1 MAKQPPIRPAAEV
14 QQLLDAQAETNG
26 ALAEVNTAYHAEI
39 SYLLKKEVLASLQ
52 QNNRER
58 LRYAKWTFVL
68 TCFWILVVMILV
80 LLNGYHP
87 ANGSRPLQL
96 SDTIIV
102 TLISTTTINVFG
114 FFLLVIKFLFN
125 TGELAALTALFN
137 NGTKANKTLGE

>member
-1 MAKQPPIRPAAEV
+1 MAKQPPLRSAAEV
-14 QQLLDAQAETNG
+14 QLLINAQGESDA
-26 ALAEVNTAYHAEI
+26 ALTDNTAFNAEI

-68 TCFWILVVMILV
+68 TCFWIFVVMILV
-80 LLNGYHP
+80 FMNGYHP
-87 ANGSRPLQL
+87 ATGSRPLQL
-96 SDTIIV
+96 SDTIVV

-125 TGELAALTALFN
+125 TGELAALTALFSN
-137 NGTKANKTLGE
+137 DAKPKPAPEA

>member
-1 MAKQPPIRPAAEV
+1 MAKQPPVRPPAEV
-14 QQLLDAQAETNG
+14 ELLINAPAESDA
-26 ALAEVNTAYHAEI
+26 ALADSNSAYNAEI

-68 TCFWILVVMILV
+68 TCFWIFAVMTLVFF
-80 LLNGYHP
+80 NGYHP
-87 ANGSRPLQL
+87 ATGNRPLQL
-96 SDTIIV
+96 SDTVII

-125 TGELAALTALFN
+125 TGELAALTALFSN
-137 NGTKANKTLGE
+137 DPKRKQGEG

>member
-1 MAKQPPIRPAAEV
+1 MSGQPIKSAAEISS
-14 QQLLDAQAETNG
+14 LIDAQSDVTVLGEANS
-26 ALAEVNTAYHAEI
+26 AYNAEI

-68 TCFWILVVMILV
+68 TCFWIFLVMILV
-80 LLNGYHP
+80 FMNGYHP
-87 ANGSRPLQL
+87 AAGNRPLQL
-96 SDTIIV
+96 SDTVIV

-125 TGELAALTALFN
+125 TGELAALTALFDN
-137 NGTKANKTLGE
+137 DAKAGNVSKE

>member
-1 MAKQPPIRPAAEV
+1 MAKQPPLRPAEV
-14 QQLLDAQAETNG
+14 QLLINAQAEPDAGLTDGN
-26 ALAEVNTAYHAEI
+26 NAYNAEI
-39 SYLLKKEVLASLQ
+39 SYLLKKEVLASLR

-80 LLNGYHP
+80 FMNGYHP
-87 ANGSRPLQL
+87 ATGNRPLQL

-125 TGELAALTALFN
+125 TGELAALTAMFN
-137 NGTKANKTLGE
+137 NDPKTGPAVEA